1 MPKEVWNTLRMLW
14 TSEAYSLYV
23 ICPESQEPMTRRYPL
38 AQSRGRGSLL
48 TFCFLKACKVLILW
62 SNIHYY
68 PSQNS
73 LIINASLLFSHLYL
87 KWRDKFI
94 LRIIYL
100 LEQNENL
107 NFLSCI
113 FRKRSPK
120 IYSQYITDTG
130 YRSIGACY
138 PFQAFTM
145 TTFSWGL
152 LVWCQAIT
160 GSIPTQL
167 HDRCRSPKIPTW
179 KFSLNSKN
187 LRALAG

>member
-14 TSEAYSLYV
+14 TSEADSLYV
-23 ICPESQEPMTRRYPL
+23 ICPRSRNQWQDSTPCTVSRQREPID
-38 AQSRGRGSLL
+38 
-48 TFCFLKACKVLILW
+48 FCFLKACKMLILW
-62 SNIHYY
+62 SNTHYY

-73 LIINASLLFSHLYL
+73 LIINSSLLFRHLYL

-113 FRKRSPK
+113 FRKRSLK
-120 IYSQYITDTG
+120 IYSQYIKDTG

-138 PFQAFTM
+138 PFQAFAM
-145 TTFSWGL
+145 TG
-152 LVWCQAIT
+152 I
-160 GSIPTQL
+160 
-167 HDRCRSPKIPTW
+167 
-179 KFSLNSKN
+179 
-187 LRALAG
+187 